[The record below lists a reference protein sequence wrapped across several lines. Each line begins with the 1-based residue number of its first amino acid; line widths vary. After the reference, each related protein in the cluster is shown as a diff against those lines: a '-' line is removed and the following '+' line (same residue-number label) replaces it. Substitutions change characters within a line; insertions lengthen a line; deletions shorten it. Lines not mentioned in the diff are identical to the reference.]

1 MGLFIAGATG
11 GVRLASL
18 DTIDLILQAG
28 WIVKLVLLALVT
40 MSVVSWAIIVFK
52 WRELKRAE
60 QDSDA
65 FLEVYHDGSFDRS
78 YDAAR
83 QLHGSPLA
91 RIFGA
96 VYAEASRMARFSG
109 RPVGRASLD
118 DAHLSLLAR
127 EITWS
132 SQREEL
138 RLERGLSFLATV
150 GSASPF
156 IGLFGTVIGIMNAFT
171 SIGATG
177 AASLTTVA
185 PAIAEAL
192 IATAVGL
199 AAAIPATILYNAF
212 VGRLRG
218 LTAAIGL
225 FSAEFE
231 ADLRRTSQHGEP
243 GSRKTAGS

>member
-1 MGLFIAGATG
+1 
-11 GVRLASL
+11 VRLASL

-28 WIVKLVLLALVT
+28 WLVKLVLLVLIT

-65 FLEVYHDGSFDRS
+65 FLEVYHDGSLDRS

-83 QLHGSPLA
+83 QLGGSPLA
-91 RIFGA
+91 RIFTD

-109 RPVGRASLD
+109 RPVGRAALD
-118 DAHLSLLAR
+118 DAHLSVLSR

-132 SQREEL
+132 AQREEL

-218 LTAAIGL
+218 QTAAIGL

-231 ADLRRTSQHGEP
+231 GDLRRTSQHGEAP
-243 GSRKTAGS
+243 SRKSAGS

>member
-1 MGLFIAGATG
+1 M
-11 GVRLASL
+11 RLASL

-28 WIVKLVLLALVT
+28 WLVKLVLLVLFT
-40 MSVVSWAIIVFK
+40 MSVVSWAIIAFK

-65 FLEVYHDGSFDRS
+65 FLEVYHDGSLDRA
-78 YDAAR
+78 YDSAR
-83 QLHGSPLA
+83 QLVGSPLA

-109 RPVGRASLD
+109 RPVGRSGLD
-118 DAHLSLLAR
+118 DAQLSVLAR

-132 SQREEL
+132 AQREEI

-171 SIGATG
+171 SIGVTG
-177 AASLTTVA
+177 AASLATVA

-199 AAAIPATILYNAF
+199 FAAIPATILYNVF
-212 VGRLRG
+212 VGKLRG
-218 LTAAIGL
+218 VTAAIGL

-231 ADLRRTSQHGEP
+231 GDLRRTAQHGEA
-243 GSRKTAGS
+243 GSRKSAGS

>member
-1 MGLFIAGATG
+1 MGLFIAGAAG

-28 WIVKLVLLALVT
+28 WLVKLVLLVLVT

-65 FLEVYHDGSFDRS
+65 FLEVYHDGSLDRS

-83 QLHGSPLA
+83 QLGGSPLA
-91 RIFGA
+91 RIFSD

-109 RPVGRASLD
+109 RPVGRAALD
-118 DAHLSLLAR
+118 DAHLSVLSR

-132 SQREEL
+132 AQREEL

-218 LTAAIGL
+218 QTAAIGL

-231 ADLRRTSQHGEP
+231 GDLRRTAQHGEAP
-243 GSRKTAGS
+243 SRKSAGS